1 MNTKH
6 FSNQWFIHGLSFLLV
21 LILSAT
27 AINAQSSNQIVLFG
41 ARTTF
46 PTGLHPQSVIVA
58 DFNGDGKA
66 DLAVANDTAKT
77 VSVLLGQGDGSFS
90 AKNDFAIGYAPTFI
104 ITGDFNRD
112 SKLDIITANSDG
124 PATILLGAGDG
135 TFAAPANVNAGGS
148 VVSLTAGDFNGDG
161 KLDFAAANYNA
172 NTISVVLGLGDGTFR
187 PPLANPTNAR
197 PSSVMAGDFDGDG
210 KLDLAVANYGRNDI
224 FIYFGR
230 GSGAFV
236 QGPSYVVGDG
246 PVAVVFGDFNG
257 DSHADLAT
265 ANRDDMSATVLVND
279 NNDLRARNSRYFTA
293 MVDALATGD
302 FSRDGKLDL
311 VVLTKNGT
319 VAILPGIGDGTLGDP
334 IAFDAGPGASAMATG
349 DFNGDGKPDLAV
361 TNAGANTVSIL
372 LNQSGLAALASV
384 SAASFDGETL
394 APDSIIAAF
403 GSGLASTTQVAD
415 TLPLPTS
422 LAGVSVK
429 VKDATGAELL
439 APLYFVSPT
448 QINYLIPT
456 NAAPGAATVTVI
468 SGNAAVAAGLVQ
480 IAPVAPA
487 LFTANASG
495 RGVATGLALRVKADG
510 TQSYEPISTFDP
522 AQSQV
527 VALPI
532 DLGPDAG
539 AASDQVFLILFG
551 TGLRHRSTLSTVSAR
566 IGGTDAPVLYAGA
579 QGSLVGLD
587 QVNLSLP
594 RSLVGRGEL
603 DVVLTVEGKRANV
616 VKVKIK

>member
-1 MNTKH
+1 MNAKQ
-6 FSNQWFIHGLSFLLV
+6 FSNQWLLCGSGLLLGLLLGFIPV
-21 LILSAT
+21 K
-27 AINAQSSNQIVLFG
+27 AQTSNQIVLFG
-41 ARTTF
+41 DRTSF
-46 PTGLHPQSVIVA
+46 PTGLHPQAVVVG
-58 DFNGDGKA
+58 DFNGDGKL
-66 DLAVANDTAKT
+66 DLAVANDMAKT
-77 VSVLLGQGDGSFS
+77 VSVLLGRGDGSFA

-112 SKLDIITANSDG
+112 GKLDLITANSDA

-135 TFAAPANVNAGGS
+135 TFAAPANVNVGGS

-210 KLDLAVANYGRNDI
+210 KLDLAVANYGQNNV

-230 GSGAFV
+230 GSGAFAS
-236 QGPSYVVGDG
+236 GPSYTVGSG
-246 PVAVVFGDFNG
+246 PVAIVFGDFNG

-279 NNDLRARNSRYFTA
+279 SNDIRTRNSRYFA
-293 MVDALATGD
+293 SMVDALATGD

-311 VVLTKNGT
+311 AVLTKNDS
-319 VAILPGIGDGTLGDP
+319 VAILPGIGDGTLGEP

-361 TNAGANTVSIL
+361 TNASANTVSIL

-384 SAASFDGETL
+384 SAASFDGATL

-403 GSGLASTTQVAD
+403 GSGLAGAVQVAGS
-415 TLPLPTS
+415 LPLPTS

-429 VKDATGAELL
+429 IKDATGAELL

-456 NAAPGAATVTVI
+456 NAAAGIATVTVTN
-468 SGNAAVAAGLVQ
+468 GNDAVAAGLVQ
-480 IAPVAPA
+480 LAPVAPA

-510 TQSYEPISTFDP
+510 TQSYEPIAAFDP

-532 DLGPDAG
+532 DLGPD
-539 AASDQVFLILFG
+539 SDQVFLILFG
-551 TGLRHRSTLSTVSAR
+551 TGLRYRSALSSVSAR
-566 IGGTDAPVLYAGA
+566 IGGTAVPVLFAGA
-579 QGSLVGLD
+579 QGNLVGLD

-594 RSLVGRGEL
+594 RSLAGRGEL
-603 DVVLTVEGKRANV
+603 DVVLTVEGKMANV